1 MQERPMKFQLPKAP
15 QTPPPEVPKNTFG
28 KLLTSTPVIMT
39 VVSTLMAGLSQSEMT
54 RGQYDR
60 STAAQIQA
68 KVGDQWSFYQARRL
82 RSASI
87 RGSEIILTSTSD
99 TSRLKP
105 EVLRQALASIPGE
118 QPPSDVLETLV
129 KGTLPGDWPKTRP
142 SPLIQSA
149 LDGIASGKSDREL
162 SPLLARISPDEVAI
176 TLEAAQTNSAA
187 LDRAMGELSEG
198 LNQWE
203 RGLERQLTMSPETV
217 RPLWRDFAAARMHLD
232 ALRLDAE
239 AKLSRPVA
247 DLLELQV
254 RQSNRD
260 AERHR
265 VRSGR
270 FFIGMLASQ
279 LAVVMATFALAVQ
292 RRNTIWA
299 VAASLGLAAIGFGV
313 YVYLH
318 D

>member
-1 MQERPMKFQLPKAP
+1 MKLQLPKAP

-60 STAAQIQA
+60 STAAQLQS

-82 RSASI
+82 RSASM
-87 RGSEIILTSTSD
+87 RGSELILTSTSD
-99 TSRLKP
+99 TSRLQP
-105 EVLRQALASIPGE
+105 DALRQALAAIPGE
-118 QPPSDVLETLV
+118 PPSSRLLDSLV
-129 KGTLPGDWPKTRP
+129 QGTLPQGWTNAIP
-142 SPLIQSA
+142 SPIIQSTLEA
-149 LDGIASGKSDREL
+149 ISAGKSDREL
-162 SPLLARISPDEVAI
+162 YPLLARIRPDEVASA
-176 TLEAAQTNSAA
+176 LESAQTNSAA
-187 LDRAMGELSEG
+187 FDRAMGEIGAELDQLEK
-198 LNQWE
+198 
-203 RGLERQLTMSPETV
+203 RLERQLSATPAAI
-217 RPLWRDFAAARMHLD
+217 RPVWRDFSAARMHLD

-265 VRSGR
+265 IRSGR
-270 FFIGMLASQ
+270 FFIGMLVAQ
-279 LAVVMATFALAVQ
+279 LAVVIATFALAVQ
-292 RRNTIWA
+292 KRNTIWA

>member
-1 MQERPMKFQLPKAP
+1 MKLELPKAS
-15 QTPPPEVPKNTFG
+15 QAPPPEVPKNSFG

-60 STAAQIQA
+60 STAAQIQS
-68 KVGDQWSFYQARRL
+68 KVGDQWNFYQARRL
-82 RSASI
+82 RSASM
-87 RGSEIILTSTSD
+87 RGSEVILTSTSD
-99 TSRLKP
+99 TSRLQP
-105 EVLRQALASIPGE
+105 EALRQALASVPGE
-118 QPPSDVLETLV
+118 PPSPQLLESLIQ
-129 KGTLPGDWPKTRP
+129 GTLPQSWSNTLP
-142 SPLIQSA
+142 SPLVQSGLEA
-149 LDGIASGKSDREL
+149 IASGKSDREL
-162 SPLLARISPDEVAI
+162 SPLLARIPPDDVASA
-176 TLEAAQTNSAA
+176 LESAQIKSAA
-187 LDRAMGELSEG
+187 FDRAMGELGAG
-198 LNQWE
+198 LDQ
-203 RGLERQLTMSPETV
+203 LEKRLEQQLSQSPAAL
-217 RPLWRDFAAARMHLD
+217 RPVWRDFSAARMHLD

-239 AKLSRPVA
+239 AKASRPVA

-265 VRSGR
+265 IRSGR
-270 FFIGMLASQ
+270 FFIGMLAAQ
-279 LAVVMATFALAVQ
+279 LAVVIATFALAVQ
-292 RRNTIWA
+292 KRNTIWA

>member
-1 MQERPMKFQLPKAP
+1 MKLSLPQAP
-15 QTPPPEVPKNTFG
+15 TTPPPEVPKNTFG

-60 STAAQIQA
+60 STAAQIQS
-68 KVGDQWSFYQARRL
+68 KVGDQWNFYQARRL
-82 RSASI
+82 RSASV
-87 RGSEIILTSTSD
+87 RGSEVILTSTSD
-99 TSRLKP
+99 TSRLQP
-105 EVLRQALASIPGE
+105 DALRAALGSLPGE
-118 QPPSDVLETLV
+118 APSTQLLESLV
-129 KGTLPGDWPKTRP
+129 KGTLPDAPNKTIP

-149 LDGIASGKSDREL
+149 LEAIAAGKSDREL
-162 SPLLARISPDEVAI
+162 SPLLAGISPDDVASA
-176 TLEAAQTNSAA
+176 LERAQTNSAA
-187 LDRAMGELSEG
+187 FDRAMGELG
-198 LNQWE
+198 AGMD
-203 RGLERQLTMSPETV
+203 RLEKRLEEQLAMAPSTI
-217 RPLWRDFAAARMHLD
+217 RPVWRDFAAARMHLD

-270 FFIGMLASQ
+270 FFIGMLAAQ
-279 LAVVMATFALAVQ
+279 LAVVIATFALAVQ
-292 RRNTIWA
+292 RRNTFWA
-299 VAASLGLAAIGFGV
+299 VAAALGLAAIGFGV
-313 YVYLH
+313 YVFLYN
-318 D
+318 